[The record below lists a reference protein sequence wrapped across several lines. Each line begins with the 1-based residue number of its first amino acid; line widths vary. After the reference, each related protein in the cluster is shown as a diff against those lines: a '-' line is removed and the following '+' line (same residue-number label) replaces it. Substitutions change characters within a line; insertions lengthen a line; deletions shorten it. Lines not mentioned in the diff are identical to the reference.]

1 MDIVKGLLDEYL
13 DFENM
18 TDYSK
23 CIGVFFSGKNH
34 LEIWR
39 TKPDNG
45 DPYYYFRIF
54 SHNNTFSEFIVAA
67 DKLPDIVNLLNR
79 EIE

>member
-1 MDIVKGLLDEYL
+1 MKKGDEIIDECL
-13 DFENM
+13 GFENM

-39 TKPDNG
+39 TIPG
-45 DPYYYFRIF
+45 GCCPYYYFRTF
-54 SHNNTFSEFIVAA
+54 SHNNTFSEFIIAA
-67 DKLPDIVNLLNR
+67 DKLSELVNLLNR